1 MFPLQNNLQQLLG
14 TTSQLQHLVPTV
26 QQLVA
31 CIDAA
36 QIAAGQSVD
45 LLTASQQTTLQ
56 QPAAQAAATSHSFCQ
71 QARGI
76 AQMLLNQ
83 LQFAQSYP
91 ASGYEVSAFGQQLQS
106 QAFIPQPQ
114 FAGGAPMFAAANI
127 PSNVNMTH
135 WLTPAID
142 ISEDDDSFEIWAE
155 MPGVSEKNV
164 EVYYNEGFLT
174 LRGRVQPQSIEKGR
188 QFHSSERHSGVYQRL
203 IPLGVEINEGSI
215 KAKVEHGIVRI
226 TLPKSKSSSK
236 TGSSRRV
243 TVVSSKA
250 A

>member
-1 MFPLQNNLQQLLG
+1 MFPLQNNMQHLLG
-14 TTSQLQHLVPTV
+14 TTSPLQNLVPTV
-26 QQLVA
+26 QQLLA
-31 CIDAA
+31 YIDAA
-36 QIAAGQSVD
+36 QIAAAQSVE
-45 LLTASQQTTLQ
+45 LLTVSQQTTMQ

-76 AQMLLNQ
+76 AQMLISQ

-91 ASGYEVSAFGQQLQS
+91 VSGYEVPAFGPQLHSQS
-106 QAFIPQPQ
+106 FMPQ
-114 FAGGAPMFAAANI
+114 FAGVPVSAATSI

-215 KAKVEHGIVRI
+215 KANVSHGIVRI
-226 TLPKSKSSSK
+226 TLPKSKSSK
-236 TGSSRRV
+236 AGSSRRV